1 MKKWI
6 GLFGVLLV
14 GCQAHWV
21 VTPAPSQSIDLPQ
34 AAVANGVL
42 HPQELYFTLISQ
54 YQVAPAQA
62 RVIILTDPAFKLADM
77 TVSSQQIQL
86 HEKAPRIPSRLVEAW
101 GKLVQ
106 QQFLTPCPARKV
118 NRPSQGIGGTFEL
131 EVSGGVCL

>member
-54 YQVAPAQA
+54 YQA
-62 RVIILTDPAFKLADM
+62 
-77 TVSSQQIQL
+77 
-86 HEKAPRIPSRLVEAW
+86 APRETVHSRNLAYGMV
-101 GKLVQ
+101 GTDGSSNTVHI
-106 QQFLTPCPARKV
+106 
-118 NRPSQGIGGTFEL
+118 GIKRFP
-131 EVSGGVCL
+131 